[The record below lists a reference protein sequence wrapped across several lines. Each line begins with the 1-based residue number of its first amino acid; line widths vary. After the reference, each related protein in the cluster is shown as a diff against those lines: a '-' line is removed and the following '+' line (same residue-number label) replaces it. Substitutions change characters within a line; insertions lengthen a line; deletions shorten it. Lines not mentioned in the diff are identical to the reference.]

1 MQVTPARVAKLAMA
15 IAIVA
20 HAPAGRSAIVECTDA
35 RGVSILTSDADGSGC
50 AGTTR
55 PAATRTARASTAS
68 ASPASF
74 PRVDAATQRARDS
87 DRASILKDE
96 LDREQRQLVAT
107 ESRLRTRP
115 QGPVE
120 GIDTSDLVAL
130 LARTRENIRAIQAEL
145 AGVR

>member
-1 MQVTPARVAKLAMA
+1 MQVRSARVVKLAMA
-15 IAIVA
+15 CALLA
-20 HAPAGRSAIVECTDA
+20 HAPVGRSAIVECTDA

-50 AGTTR
+50 AGATR
-55 PAATRTARASTAS
+55 PTMRRTGRSSTAS

-87 DRASILKDE
+87 DRASILKEE
-96 LDREQRQLVAT
+96 LDREQRQLVVT
-107 ESRLRTRP
+107 EGRLRTRLQAAVDGTDP
-115 QGPVE
+115 
-120 GIDTSDLVAL
+120 SDLVAL

>member
-1 MQVTPARVAKLAMA
+1 MQVSRTRVATLAMT
-15 IAIVA
+15 IALVA
-20 HAPAGRSAIVECTDA
+20 HAPAGLTAIVECTDA

-50 AGTTR
+50 AGTMR
-55 PAATRTARASTAS
+55 PNPARTARASTAS

-87 DRASILKDE
+87 DRAAILKDE

-120 GIDTSDLVAL
+120 GTDTSDLVAL
-130 LARTRENIRAIQAEL
+130 LARTRENIRAIQVEL